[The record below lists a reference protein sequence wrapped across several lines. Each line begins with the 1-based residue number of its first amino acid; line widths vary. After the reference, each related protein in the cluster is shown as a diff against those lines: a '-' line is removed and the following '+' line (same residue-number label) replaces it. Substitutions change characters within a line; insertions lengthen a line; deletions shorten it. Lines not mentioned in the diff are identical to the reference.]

1 MNIEEVREYGLS
13 LPFATERCPFGPD
26 ALALEIG
33 GRMFCLMDLT
43 GQWAFYNIK
52 VDPDYGVELCDRYA
66 SIRPGFH
73 MNKRHW
79 VSVDFIGDVPDS
91 LHRAL
96 IHRSYLLAAANL
108 PRKVRRQLGFDTCA
122 IDTGR
127 LHTTVMGAERLR
139 RNLGLHDLSD
149 NELMT
154 AIRQL
159 VSDPAA
165 TIERRGK
172 NYYVTSR
179 HCLVTINA
187 SSHTVITGRRIL

>member
-52 VDPDYGVELCDRYA
+52 VDPDYGVELRDRYA

-91 LHRAL
+91 LHREL

-108 PRKVRRQLGFDTCA
+108 PRKVRRQLGFDACA

-149 NELMT
+149 DKLMT

-179 HCLVTINA
+179 GSLVTINA
-187 SSHTVITGRRIL
+187 SSHTVITGRKLL